1 MDMPPKSLSPQA
13 ADPQTEVMTPQ
24 DQAIGAVHRLSGFWR
39 DRMELKYAHLF
50 FGVTWSGLAAI
61 GVMTHPEWMQRGERL
76 IQSALWQVQPATI
89 VPPEIVILG
98 IDETTQGRIAR
109 WPLPRSAY
117 AQVIDKVMQAG
128 ASGVALDILLDNPS
142 DTPDDKVVTD
152 DCDRVKPSPA
162 DRQLREAIG
171 RYPGKITLA
180 TSFTQSND
188 GADDLSQRRLL
199 VPFCPFQTVQ
209 ARFGN
214 IDFPAEW
221 PGDGRTQEA
230 PVYRSGA
237 VFLQDLI
244 RTDPTVYQAQINDYG
259 ITSFAAAA
267 LQSAGIT
274 DRGKAR
280 PEKAEDIYFYGG
292 WGKFETF
299 SLSDVLQP
307 ENWQSRFQSGAYF
320 RGKLVLIGATD
331 GTLSDIKDTARGKMP
346 GVELHANAIAT
357 MMQGKAL
364 RPLLPQPGAIGAV
377 VLLGGLIAALIQSRG
392 EKTSWRLFWTLLLML
407 GWGGAGYGLMTQA
420 SLLLPMLLPMG
431 AIGATGLSYVSF
443 DVIKNRRTRKQ
454 LADSLKDQSRNPV
467 VRAIINQ
474 QTDETLKKE
483 LLEGRQQELL
493 GAKIGGE
500 RYQVIQI
507 HGAGGFGETYIAE
520 DLHRP
525 DRPKCVVKKLS
536 PASRD
541 TKHMNLARR
550 LFQREAETLEILGKQ
565 HDQIPQLLAYFEE
578 STEFYLVQ
586 EFIDGNPLNTE
597 ISLGRLLPEA
607 KAIAVLREILQ
618 ILQFV
623 HSQGVIHRDVKPSN
637 LIRRARDN
645 KLVLIDFGAVK
656 GVQILSD
663 DEIISELTIGIGT
676 QGYMAPEQQAGH
688 PQFNSDIY
696 ALGMMGVQMLT
707 GISPSQLK
715 RDVATGE
722 VDWHSKTHAS
732 VGLIEVVSKMIAY
745 NYKQRY
751 QSTPEVL
758 QVLKNLSYQAAIP
771 AILSE
776 LRQDS
781 VLGNAEDLQDTRP
794 WPAQFDDGDGE
805 LPPTEPPPTV

>member
-1 MDMPPKSLSPQA
+1 MDMLPKSHPPQA
-13 ADPQTEVMTPQ
+13 ADSQTEVMTPQ
-24 DQAIGAVHRLSGFWR
+24 DQAIGAMHRLSGFWR
-39 DRMELKYAHLF
+39 DRMALRYAHLF

-61 GVMTHPEWMQRGERL
+61 GVMTQPDWMHRGDRL
-76 IQSALWQVQPATI
+76 MQSALWRIPQATT

-98 IDETTQGRIAR
+98 VDETTVRESPR
-109 WPLPRSAY
+109 YPLPRTMY
-117 AQVIDKVMQAG
+117 AEVIDRVMQAG
-128 ASGVALDILLDNPS
+128 ASGVALDILLDKPS
-142 DTPDDKVVTD
+142 DTPNDTD
-152 DCDRVKPSPA
+152 FCDQVKPSPA
-162 DRQLREAIG
+162 DQALSKAIG

-180 TSFTQSND
+180 TSFTRSND
-188 GADDLSQRRLL
+188 TDDLAHGQLL

-221 PGDGRTQEA
+221 PGDGRSKEP
-230 PVYRSGA
+230 PVYRSGKA
-237 VFLQDLI
+237 FLEDLV
-244 RTDPTVYQAQINDYG
+244 RGDATVYQLSIDEYSLM
-259 ITSFAAAA
+259 SFASAA
-267 LQSAGIT
+267 LQSAGIPE
-274 DRGKAR
+274 RGTASQ
-280 PEKAEDIYFYGG
+280 DIYFYGG
-292 WGKFETF
+292 PKKFQTL
-299 SLSDVLQP
+299 SLSEVVKKP
-307 ENWQSRFQSGAYF
+307 MAESRASFQ
-320 RGKLVLIGATD
+320 GKLVLIGLTD
-331 GTLSDIKDTARGKMP
+331 PTLGDIKDTAGGEMP

-357 MMQGKAL
+357 LMQGRSL
-364 RPLLPQPGAIGAV
+364 RPVLPHREAIAGL
-377 VLLGGLIAALIQSRG
+377 VLLGGLIAALLQSLG
-392 EKTSWRLFWTLLLML
+392 EKTSWRLLWTLLLML

-443 DVIKNRRTRKQ
+443 DVVKNRRTRKQ

-586 EFIDGNPLNTE
+586 EFIDGHPLNTE

-637 LIRRARDN
+637 LIRRIRDN

-656 GVQILSD
+656 GVQIVSD
-663 DEIISELTIGIGT
+663 EEIISDLTIGIGT

-715 RDVATGE
+715 RDTATGE
-722 VDWHSKTHAS
+722 VDWQNKTHAS

-751 QSTPEVL
+751 QSTQEVL

-776 LRQDS
+776 LRQES
-781 VLGNAEDLQDTRP
+781 LLGSAEDLQDTRP
-794 WPAQFDDGDGE
+794 WPAQFDVGDGE

>member
-1 MDMPPKSLSPQA
+1 MDMLPKSLPPQA

-24 DQAIGAVHRLSGFWR
+24 DQAIGAMYRLSWLWR
-39 DRMELKYAHLF
+39 DRMGLGLAHILL
-50 FGVTWSGLAAI
+50 GVTWSGLAAI
-61 GVMTHPEWMQRGERL
+61 GVMTQPDWMHRGDRL
-76 IQSALWQVQPATI
+76 IQSGLWHIKPTTT
-89 VPPEIVILG
+89 VPSKIVILG
-98 IDETTQGRIAR
+98 VDERTQSDIAR
-109 WPLPRSAY
+109 WPLPRSKY
-117 AQVIDKVMQAG
+117 AEVIDKVMQAG
-128 ASGVALDILLDNPS
+128 ASGVALDILLDNPR
-142 DTPDDKVVTD
+142 DTTTNEGTNEGSNEGGIDQCDQVKVQPGSED
-152 DCDRVKPSPA
+152 GK
-162 DRQLREAIG
+162 LRDVMKK
-171 RYPGKITLA
+171 YPGKITLA
-180 TSFTQSND
+180 TSFTRSAAAA
-188 GADDLSQRRLL
+188 GLEEERLL

-221 PGDGRTQEA
+221 AGDRR
-230 PVYRSGA
+230 VFRSGKA
-237 VFLQDLI
+237 FLDDLV
-244 RTDPTVYQAQINDYG
+244 RSDPTIYQSRIDDYS
-259 ITSFAAAA
+259 IKSFASAA
-267 LQSAGIT
+267 LQSVGI
-274 DRGKAR
+274 
-280 PEKAEDIYFYGG
+280 AEQGTASQDIYFYGG
-292 WGKFETF
+292 EKTFPTF
-299 SLSDVLQP
+299 SLSDVLN
-307 ENWQSRFQSGAYF
+307 ENWANEELQSGKYF
-320 RGKLVLIGATD
+320 RGKLVLIGATAD
-331 GTLSDIKDTARGKMP
+331 ILGDIKDTARGAMP
-346 GVELHANAIAT
+346 GVELHANAMAT
-357 MMQGKAL
+357 LMQGKAL
-364 RPLLPQPGAIGAV
+364 RPVLSQPGAIGAV
-377 VLLGGLIAALIQSRG
+377 VLLAGLIAALIQSRG
-392 EKTSWRLFWTLLLML
+392 EKVTWRLVWTLLLML

-431 AIGATGLSYVSF
+431 AIGATGLSYVSI
-443 DVIKNRRTRKQ
+443 DVLKRRRISKQ
-454 LADSLKDQSRNPV
+454 LGDSLKDQSRNPV

-520 DLHRP
+520 DIHRP

-550 LFQREAETLEILGKQ
+550 LFQREAETLEILGQQ

-586 EFIDGNPLNTE
+586 EFIDGHPLNTE

-607 KAIAVLREILQ
+607 KAIAVLREVLQ
-618 ILQFV
+618 ILGFV

-656 GVQILSD
+656 GVQIVGD
-663 DEIISELTIGIGT
+663 EEIISDLTIGIGT

-707 GISPSQLK
+707 GISPSQLT
-715 RDVATGE
+715 RASATGE
-722 VDWHSKTHAS
+722 VDWQNKTHAS

-751 QSTPEVL
+751 QSTQEVL

-776 LRQDS
+776 LQQDS

-794 WPAQFDDGDGE
+794 WPAQFDAGDGE

>member
-1 MDMPPKSLSPQA
+1 MDKPLKSLTPQS

-24 DQAIGAVHRLSGFWR
+24 DQAIGAVYRLSWLWR
-39 DRMELKYAHLF
+39 NRMKLSFAHIL
-50 FGVTWSGLAAI
+50 FGVTWSGLATI
-61 GVMTHPEWMQRGERL
+61 GVMTQPDWMHRGDRL
-76 IQSALWQVQPATI
+76 IQSVLWRIQPARR

-98 IDETTQGRIAR
+98 IDETTMSWIGST
-109 WPLPRSAY
+109 PLPRVTY
-117 AQVIDKVMQAG
+117 AEVIDKVMQAG
-128 ASGVALDILLDNPS
+128 ARGVALDILLDNPR
-142 DTPDDKVVTD
+142 DTFLDQEDPDN
-152 DCDRVKPSPA
+152 CARVKVEPGSN
-162 DRQLREAIG
+162 DGKLRDVIKK
-171 RYPGKITLA
+171 YPGKITLA
-180 TSFTQSND
+180 TSFTRNND
-188 GADDLSQRRLL
+188 GDGLEEERLL

-221 PGDGRTQEA
+221 SGDRQ
-230 PVYRSGA
+230 VYRSGKA
-237 VFLQDLI
+237 FLEDLI
-244 RTDPTVYQAQINDYG
+244 LSDPEIYQDRINNYN
-259 ITSFAAAA
+259 ITSFASAA
-267 LQSAGIT
+267 LQSAGI
-274 DRGKAR
+274 
-280 PEKAEDIYFYGG
+280 AEPVTAEQGTASRDIYFYGG
-292 WGKFETF
+292 ERTFPTF
-299 SLSDVLQP
+299 SLSDVLNK
-307 ENWQSRFQSGAYF
+307 NWANEELQSGKYF
-320 RGKLVLIGATD
+320 RGKLVLIGATA
-331 GTLSDIKDTARGKMP
+331 GILGDIKDTARGQMP

-357 MMQGKAL
+357 LMQGKAL
-364 RPLLPQPGAIGAV
+364 RPVLPQPGAIGAV
-377 VLLGGLIAALIQSRG
+377 VLLAGLIAALIQSRG
-392 EKTSWRLFWTLLLML
+392 DKISWRLFWTLLLLL

-420 SLLLPMLLPMG
+420 SLLLPMFSPMG
-431 AIGATGLSYVSF
+431 AIGATGLSYISF
-443 DVIKNRRTRKQ
+443 DVVRRRRISKQ
-454 LADSLKDQSRNPV
+454 LGDSLKDQSRNPV

-474 QTDETLKKE
+474 QTDETLRKE

-536 PASRD
+536 PTSRD

-565 HDQIPQLLAYFEE
+565 HEQIPLLLAYFEE

-586 EFIDGNPLNTE
+586 EFIDGHPLNTE

-618 ILQFV
+618 ILGFV
-623 HSQGVIHRDVKPSN
+623 HSKGVIHRDVKPSN

-656 GVQILSD
+656 GGQIVGD
-663 DEIISELTIGIGT
+663 EEIISDLTIGIGT
-676 QGYMAPEQQAGH
+676 QGYMAPEQLAGH

-715 RDVATGE
+715 RDAASGE

-751 QSTPEVL
+751 QSTQEVL
-758 QVLKNLSYQAAIP
+758 QVLKNLSYQAALP

-794 WPAQFDDGDGE
+794 WPAQFDDGGDGE